1 MSPFRLPVLDLLTV
15 HQVARRL
22 TVSTRT
28 IYRLLERGS
37 FPPPIRYTRKLVR
50 WRTADV
56 ERYLRESLVGRIA
69 PVTPQLIL
77 CYIAERVLG
86 LPKSY

>member
-56 ERYLRESLVGRIA
+56 ERYLASLAEGAAHA
-69 PVTPQLIL
+69 PNDPVI
-77 CYIAERVLG
+77 V
-86 LPKSY
+86 